1 MQLTISQLVSGL
13 KLQSFQGIT
22 VSRGAIVM
30 ATIEG
35 DLLRISEDGT
45 ITPWVNVAN
54 YGIPTG
60 IASLGDEVGVL
71 LSGQESGHFL
81 LQVATTGEIK
91 MLADLSQ
98 YAGEF
103 GAPFGLAVRSGDDL
117 NYWVAISTDVVG
129 SGGAVVQVT
138 PTGQVNPF
146 VRLPSSPFG
155 IVVNADR
162 TIVVTQENGKLLGIS
177 DLGKIT
183 PMADLIS
190 SGFGMPL
197 AIVAMGAD
205 YLVTTTTGLV
215 VQVRATGMMKALMN
229 TTKAGFGQP
238 NAITQFESDWI
249 VATGTGR
256 ILRLSS
262 ALSTRH
268 DDRANTQ

>member
-1 MQLTISQLVSGL
+1 
-13 KLQSFQGIT
+13 
-22 VSRGAIVM
+22 M

-35 DLLRISEDGT
+35 DLLRILEDGT

-81 LQVATTGEIK
+81 LQVAATGEIK

-138 PTGQVNPF
+138 TTGQVNPF

-268 DDRANTQ
+268 DDDRANTQ

>member
-13 KLQSFQGIT
+13 KLQSFQGMT
-22 VSRGAIVM
+22 VSRGEIVM

-35 DLLRISEDGT
+35 DLLQISEDGT
-45 ITPWVNVAN
+45 ITPWVNVAK

-81 LQVATTGEIK
+81 LQVAATGEIK

-98 YAGEF
+98 YVGEF
-103 GAPFGLAVRSGDDL
+103 GAPFGLAVRSGDDS

-138 PTGQVNPF
+138 LTGQVNQL

-177 DLGKIT
+177 NSGKIT
-183 PMADLIS
+183 PIADLNS

-205 YLVTTTTGLV
+205 YLVTTTTGLF
-215 VQVRATGMMKALMN
+215 VQVSATGMMKALIN
-229 TTKAGFGQP
+229 ITKAGFGQP
-238 NAITQFESDWI
+238 NAIAQFESDWI

-262 ALSTRH
+262 ALSTSH
-268 DDRANTQ
+268 VD

>member
-138 PTGQVNPF
+138 TTGQVNPF

>member
-13 KLQSFQGIT
+13 KLQSFQGMT
-22 VSRGAIVM
+22 VSRGEIVM

-35 DLLRISEDGT
+35 DLLQISEDGT
-45 ITPWVNVAN
+45 ITPWVNVAK

-81 LQVATTGEIK
+81 LQVAATGEIK

-103 GAPFGLAVRSGDDL
+103 GAPFGLAVRSGDDS

-138 PTGQVNPF
+138 PTGQVNQL

-177 DLGKIT
+177 NSGKIT
-183 PMADLIS
+183 PIADLNS

-205 YLVTTTTGLV
+205 YLVTTTTGLF
-215 VQVRATGMMKALMN
+215 VQVSATGMMKALIN
-229 TTKAGFGQP
+229 ITKAGFGQP
-238 NAITQFESDWI
+238 NAIAQFESDWI

-262 ALSTRH
+262 ALSTSH
-268 DDRANTQ
+268 VD